1 MVDATHISFRADDR
15 SYFSL
20 LKKEIH
26 SKVSEAGFSA
36 QKLGEID
43 IIVSEMTSNLFKY
56 AVGGEILLSYGQ
68 ENNLDYF
75 EIISIDNGPGMN
87 DASKMIADGVSTTNT
102 LGHGLG
108 SIKRLSDK
116 FEIYSQ
122 KGWGTIALSRVY
134 RVTPGLRKRPPMDIR
149 RLVVSKPGE
158 TVSGD
163 GCYYEIN
170 SDTVKI
176 LVADGLGHGIE
187 ANKAVNEAVKAF
199 KEINSDDPTDII
211 RHLHSS
217 IKKTRGMVGTV
228 ILYDIK
234 TKTWKFSG
242 IGNISMKLLSTLNS
256 KNYISYNG
264 IIGHNI
270 PTTMKPQEATHLD
283 YNQMILCSDGIK
295 SRWESSKYPLIH
307 KYDLTI
313 LAAALYKDYARKTDD
328 MSVVI
333 ARSF

>member
-26 SKVSEAGFSA
+26 SRVSEAGFGTQKSA
-36 QKLGEID
+36 EID

-56 AVGGEILLSYGQ
+56 AIDGEILLSYGQ
-68 ENNLDYF
+68 ENSIDYF
-75 EIISIDNGPGMN
+75 EIISIDNGPGMS
-87 DASKMIADGVSTTNT
+87 DAAKMVADGVSTTNT

-134 RVTPGLRKRPPMDIR
+134 RESPGLKKRPPVELR

-158 TVSGD
+158 SVSGD
-163 GCYYEIN
+163 GCYYEMDAN
-170 SDTVKI
+170 KVRI

-187 ANKAVNEAVKAF
+187 ANKAVNEAIKAF
-199 KEINSDDPTDII
+199 KELNSDDPSDII
-211 RHLHSS
+211 KQLHSS

-228 ILYDIK
+228 IIYDIK
-234 TKTWKFSG
+234 SKTWKFAG
-242 IGNISMKLLSTLNS
+242 IGNISMKLLNSLSS

-270 PTTMKPQEATHLD
+270 PTTIKPQEATHLE

-295 SRWESSKYPLIH
+295 SRWESSKYPLIN
-307 KYDLTI
+307 KYDLSI
-313 LAAALYKDYARKTDD
+313 LAAALYKDYARRTDD